1 MQITLAPSREIR
13 LRTPRLVLR
22 PTELSDAG
30 RAFEIQSNWA
40 VAKMLRMAQFPPD
53 LADLRR
59 WFSDH
64 TREWFACEAYRFAIM
79 RNQTLIGVVDITHS
93 ELGYWL
99 DECAWGQ
106 GFATEAAG
114 ALVEFAFKDLG
125 LNELRSG
132 HATDNPAS
140 GRVLQKL
147 GFHHVEDV
155 RISSRSRGG
164 DIIQSRYVLS
174 ARPVPC

>member
-1 MQITLAPSREIR
+1 MQITHVPSRDIR

-22 PTELSDAG
+22 PTELSDAE

-53 LADLRR
+53 PVELRR

-64 TREWFACEAYRFAIM
+64 AREWFACEAFRFAIM
-79 RNQTLIGVVDITHS
+79 RDETFVGVVDITHS

-106 GFATEAAG
+106 GFATEAAR
-114 ALVEFAFKDLG
+114 ALVEFAFKELG
-125 LNELRSG
+125 LTELRSG

-140 GRVLQKL
+140 GRILLKL
-147 GFHHVEDV
+147 GFRRIEDA
-155 RISSRSRGG
+155 RISSRSRGA
-164 DIIQSRYVLS
+164 DIVQSRYVLS
-174 ARPVPC
+174 ARPAPC